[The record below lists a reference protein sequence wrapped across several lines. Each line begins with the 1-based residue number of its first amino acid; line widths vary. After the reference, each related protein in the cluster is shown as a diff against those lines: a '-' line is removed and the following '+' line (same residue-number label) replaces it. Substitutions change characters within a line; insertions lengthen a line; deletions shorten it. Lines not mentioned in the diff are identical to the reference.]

1 MPIGRSTNRSET
13 SKKCTTKD
21 LQDWLVH
28 FNGKTHGIAARLA
41 YTDQIT
47 GQVQNM
53 RIELKERPIQT
64 SNNALNTMRH
74 QSKLKEIK
82 QNKYLPVALR
92 WCNLTSGNL
101 SEVCSLRRFTGG
113 HAPDKTRRH
122 RAILWSWK
130 PLWRKR
136 MDLRRDTTI
145 EAILEQLIASGAT
158 DLSHPNRTN
167 YVYLLN

>member
-1 MPIGRSTNRSET
+1 MEKRCASGLGRSLGRAVNQVAPRHMPIGRSTNRSET

-41 YTDQIT
+41 YTDRIT

-64 SNNALNTMRH
+64 SNNALHTMRR

-92 WCNLTSGNL
+92 WCNLASGNL
-101 SEVCSLRRFTGG
+101 SEVCTLRRFTGG
-113 HAPDKTRRH
+113 GMPPIKRGAIVLPVELETFMEKANGLKTRY
-122 RAILWSWK
+122 
-130 PLWRKR
+130 
-136 MDLRRDTTI
+136 DD
-145 EAILEQLIASGAT
+145 
-158 DLSHPNRTN
+158 
-167 YVYLLN
+167 

>member
-1 MPIGRSTNRSET
+1 MEKRCASGLGRSLGRAVNQVAPRHMPIGRSTNRSET

-21 LQDWLVH
+21 LQDWFVH

-41 YTDQIT
+41 YTDRIT

-64 SNNALNTMRH
+64 SNNALHTMRR

-101 SEVCSLRRFTGG
+101 SEVCTLRRFTGG
-113 HAPDKTRRH
+113 ACPR
-122 RAILWSWK
+122 
-130 PLWRKR
+130 
-136 MDLRRDTTI
+136 
-145 EAILEQLIASGAT
+145 
-158 DLSHPNRTN
+158 
-167 YVYLLN
+167 